1 MTIKDSLYKQLC
13 DLLEEVE
20 STKRIDEVCELIED
34 NLNARNAVLSWQIE
48 ELKSLPAEEFK
59 QEVLTIINENNA
71 TQN

>member
-1 MTIKDSLYKQLC
+1 MTIKNSLYKQLC

-34 NLNARNAVLSWQIE
+34 NLNAQNASLAWQIE

-59 QEVLTIINENNA
+59 NEVLTLINK
-71 TQN
+71 